1 MRCHTHS
8 HLGLRRGPRAFYL
21 VLTPCRYTQT
31 SPPELS
37 TRADQ
42 DCFPCRSA
50 QYSELSFQCAPLVL
64 PGLNSPPTYRHTLLV
79 HSSELEYAFEM
90 AWPVKKEIETHVW
103 LWIKKNKKEHSRPEF
118 KLRIDLIDFCIN
130 NGIIGTGGIRLC
142 PDRVEA
148 LIYWKI

>member
-21 VLTPCRYTQT
+21 VLTPCRYTQKT
-31 SPPELS
+31 PPKLS

-64 PGLNSPPTYRHTLLV
+64 PGLNSPPTYRQLIVIPCSCILPSWNMLLRWLGR
-79 HSSELEYAFEM
+79 SR
-90 AWPVKKEIETHVW
+90 KK
-103 LWIKKNKKEHSRPEF
+103 LRLMFGCGSRRIKKN
-118 KLRIDLIDFCIN
+118 
-130 NGIIGTGGIRLC
+130 T
-142 PDRVEA
+142 
-148 LIYWKI
+148 

>member
-8 HLGLRRGPRAFYL
+8 HLRLRRGPRAFYL
-21 VLTPCRYTQT
+21 VLTPSRYIQKLPQN
-31 SPPELS
+31 SRLVP
-37 TRADQ
+37 TRIVSLAD
-42 DCFPCRSA
+42 PRNT
-50 QYSELSFQCAPLVL
+50 ELSFQCAPLVL

-118 KLRIDLIDFCIN
+118 KLRIDLSTPGASRCN
-130 NGIIGTGGIRLC
+130 CAGEL
-142 PDRVEA
+142 
-148 LIYWKI
+148 